1 MSPVHNLGLQVS
13 VETSSG
19 KSAHLVCPLKK
30 KKKKAQFKTAL
41 FGLRV
46 LHPSESGQSINPK
59 EAGLVGRDGAWE
71 KQPFMVAFFKVS
83 EVHIR
88 TARSTGGKRRQ
99 QNRNRSTQPQD
110 GSRGLSPAGQCDDDC
125 TVTKSRNAS
134 INTKSGRDRVMCSI
148 ILIVVFSFWV
158 IQARSL

>member
-19 KSAHLVCPLKK
+19 KSAHLDSLLKK
-30 KKKKAQFKTAL
+30 TQKTAL
-41 FGLRV
+41 FSLRV

-110 GSRGLSPAGQCDDDC
+110 GSRGLSPAGQYDDDY

-134 INTKSGRDRVMCSI
+134 VNTKARRDRVMCSV
-148 ILIVVFSFWV
+148 ILKCSF
-158 IQARSL
+158 L